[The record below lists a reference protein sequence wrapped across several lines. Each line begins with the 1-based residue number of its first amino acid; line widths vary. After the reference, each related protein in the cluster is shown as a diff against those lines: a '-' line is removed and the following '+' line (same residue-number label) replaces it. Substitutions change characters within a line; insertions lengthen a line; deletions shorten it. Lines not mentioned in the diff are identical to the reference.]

1 MRKATLFMLLA
12 TLGTCIPAVAQ
23 QILASFEEGAA
34 CQLTVNNTVST
45 ASLFKTLPSIVD
57 NPDKSGL
64 NPSDKCLGATNVA
77 HADWYGNFV
86 ELKLNEPIKI
96 KNTNRILSLL
106 AYRSLQPKE
115 MRIGFNS
122 YEESAQLYFD
132 RTYTDARWER
142 IIIDLEAYVGET
154 LSSLWII
161 YSCNWSEPR
170 SGWDEASY
178 YIDDITLSSAYNQAT
193 SPILITPSE
202 SYQTIEDFGAS
213 DCWTGNVVGN
223 YWGNTQKEYIAEKL
237 FSQEFDSKGNPLGI
251 GLSNWRVNLGGG
263 TSEQGEASGIEDA
276 TRRAECF
283 LQSDGTYDWQKQ
295 AGQQYFMQKAKDYG
309 CEHFVLFSNTPPV
322 HYTKNGKG
330 FASASLGCNLKSDNF
345 DDFAEFLATTS
356 EHFRAEGYPVTYI
369 SPINEPQFN
378 WTEGQEG
385 TPWENSDIKKLA
397 LQLNNSL
404 QQRESPIRIMLP
416 EASSYDKLYG
426 GNGRASNQIYQLFD
440 PKSSNYVGNL
450 SSVEPI
456 VAGHSYWTF
465 SNNTQ
470 LKSVRTEL
478 WEKAKLYDLRTAQTE
493 WSMLD
498 AAPSTDT
505 GFPESYDAATYM
517 DIALFMGKV
526 IHCDLAY
533 ANVSSWSYWTSL
545 ATEVYSQKNRFMLI
559 RLTPSD
565 GNGGYNA
572 YASLFNGGLAEA
584 TPTLWALG
592 NYSRFIRPGFRR
604 IRLDGADNMNHLL
617 GTAYYAPD
625 STRIVAV
632 FVNTAAYN
640 HSITVGFN
648 ELKGQPVKIARYVTS
663 SSGGMLKDQYLK
675 NYEAGKKIT
684 LVPRSITTLVYDID
698 PSDGSSAIGEAALQ
712 SQTFRATLSHGIF
725 KAGESVNV
733 NLSLPEENDVPILL
747 SLYDSKGICHL
758 KESHTAAETIR
769 FTLPNEIPSGLHIL
783 ELTAPT
789 GKLRFKLSVE

>member
-1 MRKATLFMLLA
+1 MLLA
-12 TLGTCIPAVAQ
+12 TLGTYIPAVAQ
-23 QILASFEEGAA
+23 QILASFEEGEE
-34 CQLTVNNTVST
+34 CQLTVNNAVST

-57 NPDKSGL
+57 NPDRSGL
-64 NPSDKCLGATNVA
+64 NPSEKCLGATNVA
-77 HADWYGNFV
+77 NADWYGNFV
-86 ELKLNEPIKI
+86 ELKFNQPIQI

-132 RTYTDARWER
+132 RTYADARWER

-161 YSCNWSEPR
+161 YSCNWNEPR
-170 SGWDEASY
+170 SGWEEASY
-178 YIDDITLSSAYNQAT
+178 YFDDITLSSAYNQAT
-193 SPILITPSE
+193 SSILITPSE

-223 YWGNTQKEYIAEKL
+223 YWENMQKEYIAEKL
-237 FSQEFDSKGNPLGI
+237 FSQKFDSKGNPLGI

-263 TSEQGEASGIEDA
+263 TSEQGENSGIEDA

-283 LQSDGTYDWQKQ
+283 LLSDGTYDWQKQ
-295 AGQQYFMQKAKDYG
+295 AGQQYFMQKAKEYG
-309 CEHFVLFSNTPPV
+309 CEHFVFFSNTPPV
-322 HYTKNGKG
+322 YYTKNGKG
-330 FASASLGCNLKSDNF
+330 FASASLGCNLKSDCF
-345 DDFAEFLATTS
+345 DDFAEYLATVA
-356 EHFRAEGYPVTYI
+356 EYFRAEGYPVTYI

-397 LQLNNSL
+397 VQLNNSL

-426 GNGRASNQIYQLFD
+426 GSGRASDQIYQLFD

-470 LKSVRTEL
+470 LKNTRTTL
-478 WEKAKLYDLRTAQTE
+478 WEKAQLYDLRTAQTE

-505 GFPESYDAATYM
+505 GFPESYDAASYM
-517 DIALFMGKV
+517 DIALFMAKV

-572 YASLFNGGLAEA
+572 YASLFNGGQAEA

-592 NYSRFIRPGFRR
+592 NYSRFIRPGYRR

-617 GTAYYAPD
+617 GSAYYAPD
-625 STRIVAV
+625 STRVVAV

-640 HSITVGFN
+640 HSVTIGFN
-648 ELKGQPVKIARYVTS
+648 ELNGQPVKVARYVTS
-663 SSGGMLKDQYLK
+663 SSGGMLKDQYL
-675 NYEAGKKIT
+675 NTYEANKKIT
-684 LVPRSITTLVYDID
+684 LAPRSITTLVYDIE
-698 PSDGSSAIGEAALQ
+698 PSAGSSTVGESTLQ
-712 SQTFRATLSHGIF
+712 SQTFRATLPYGIF
-725 KAGESVNV
+725 KAGQRVNI
-733 NLSLPEENDVPILL
+733 NLCLPEEGCGLLLL
-747 SLYDSKGICHL
+747 SLYDSKGTSLLQERHI
-758 KESHTAAETIR
+758 AEDVLH
-769 FTLPNEIPSGLHIL
+769 FTLPAYIPKGLYIL
-783 ELTAPT
+783 ELVAPT
-789 GKLRFKLSVE
+789 GKSYFKLSVE